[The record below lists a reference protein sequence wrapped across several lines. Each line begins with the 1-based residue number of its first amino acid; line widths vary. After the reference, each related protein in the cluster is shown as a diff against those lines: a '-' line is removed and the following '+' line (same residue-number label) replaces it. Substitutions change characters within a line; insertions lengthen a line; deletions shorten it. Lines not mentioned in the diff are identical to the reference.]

1 MGILWTL
8 GDIFSYKIVKMSKIS
23 LIKLFSRLIS
33 IPTSLIIAGL
43 LSLSCTGPSPQ
54 VREFENDSA
63 LKVTPPETFKVLT
76 YNVWH
81 GLHVGPY
88 WVELTESPE
97 TQKARFLLQV
107 NQMARAAPDIILLQE
122 VNLLPTMADEYVEAL
137 RKFGLEYS
145 EIHQVDACGLRLS
158 KNLAIISDLNNGMV
172 TLVKKK
178 YRLNRIKSLKTLGS
192 FGMCRSTWGFQLQE
206 LRYALISEITWPGS
220 ETKYLV
226 ANVHKHSSFDNSIKF
241 LKQVKELTGGKQ
253 SKLYSQISKPFK
265 SSKRKR
271 KRGLRLL
278 MEELKRLQKKGGYAG
293 ILVGGD
299 FNFDP
304 YSREYKK
311 ALNLGLLDTH
321 EMAIRDRELYTWDP
335 DGNDLIVEDV
345 ETIIPQI
352 LDRAVSKASSTAQA
366 AILSAFQEDMLR
378 PKRID
383 YIFVDSFLPN
393 APLRQELFGLAK
405 DQDGLPASD
414 HYGVLNIYSL
424 NQIGL
429 ERKIK
434 PN

>member
-1 MGILWTL
+1 
-8 GDIFSYKIVKMSKIS
+8 MSKIS

-43 LSLSCTGPSPQ
+43 LALSCTGPSPQ
-54 VREFENDSA
+54 VRELENVSA

-81 GLHVGPY
+81 GLHVGPF

-97 TQKARFLLQV
+97 IQKARFLLQV
-107 NQMARAAPDIILLQE
+107 NQMAKAAPDIILLQE
-122 VNLLPTMADEYVEAL
+122 VNLLPTRADKYVKAL

-158 KNLAIISDLNNGMV
+158 KNIAIISDLNNGMV

-220 ETKYLV
+220 GTKYLV

-241 LKQVKELTGGKQ
+241 LEQVKELTGEEQ

-265 SSKRKR
+265 NSQRKR
-271 KRGLRLL
+271 KRGLRRL
-278 MEELKRLQKKGGYAG
+278 MEELKRLQKNGGYAG

-304 YSREYKK
+304 Y
-311 ALNLGLLDTH
+311 
-321 EMAIRDRELYTWDP
+321 
-335 DGNDLIVEDV
+335 
-345 ETIIPQI
+345 
-352 LDRAVSKASSTAQA
+352 
-366 AILSAFQEDMLR
+366 
-378 PKRID
+378 
-383 YIFVDSFLPN
+383 LP
-393 APLRQELFGLAK
+393 
-405 DQDGLPASD
+405 
-414 HYGVLNIYSL
+414 
-424 NQIGL
+424 
-429 ERKIK
+429 
-434 PN
+434 